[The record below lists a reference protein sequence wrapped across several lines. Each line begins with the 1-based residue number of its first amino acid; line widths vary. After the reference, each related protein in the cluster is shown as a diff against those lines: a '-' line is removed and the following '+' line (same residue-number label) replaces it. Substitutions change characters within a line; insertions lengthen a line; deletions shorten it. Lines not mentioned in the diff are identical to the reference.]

1 MKFKKIYVWILF
13 VQLVMNAGLVKSQNL
28 WQPWYIQARTDAQH
42 IDLSGKWEL
51 SYMDKQVTDLKEL
64 ANKKD
69 AFETTIPNS
78 IQWSLYKAG
87 KYPHPYYNKNADFYK
102 FTDEKVWYYKKSF
115 NLPLTAKGS
124 YNFLCFDGADYFT
137 RIWVNQKL
145 VGAHEGMFG
154 GPNADISDFV
164 IYGSSNEII
173 VELRAGNWGNKATDF
188 DKIPLDSNNAKDMKK
203 RKGYD
208 PWNSGRIIKPWTI
221 SGGLGGESFFSMGI
235 WQGIRLEIVPKV
247 HIERPY
253 LVTRS
258 VTDNVA
264 KLHLSTELFVN
275 SNSLQQILHPWK
287 NAQLRHPNEKGMG
300 FIPSKENLKLEVA
313 FYSGNHK
320 VFTKIISA
328 DTYEGRNWV
337 EDDIDLPAPKL
348 WNPTG
353 LGDPNLYQVKVSLIR
368 FGKVVDKISFDY
380 GIRVIE
386 RVSSAGPRTGDHFE
400 NWQFVVNG
408 KKIFVKGMNF
418 IPQDI
423 LLDASEKRYRW
434 TLTAAKK
441 MGVQLVRIWGGG
453 LIETDIFY
461 KVCNELGIM
470 VWQDFPI
477 GNQDTP
483 DYPQDIWE
491 AQVVQNICRIRNN
504 PSLVIWCGGN
514 EFNAYSIGNAA
525 TMGIW
530 ERNIKTFDGGR
541 MFVRTTPDGGSI
553 HTYPDMDP
561 SWYRRSY
568 GKEAW
573 ISETGMHSMPEA
585 SLFREVVDSKEF
597 VDLGKMW
604 DKKFGPSHPEFIHHF
619 TEYKPS
625 RVPRML
631 SRASHIDDMSDPT
644 LESISEA
651 TQIGAGEF
659 YQVLSEKV
667 QGSYPVTTGLMPWVF
682 KRHWTAIAIQ
692 MMDWFGQAGA
702 PYYFLKRTYE
712 PTHIALDIERLIW
725 APGETIGLDVQVTN
739 SLFTTNQGYKA
750 TVTVLDDSFKQLS
763 KKTLPVNI
771 AGGPSVNRVSFGS
784 FAIPA
789 DYKDKYLFILTELRD
804 KAGKLVSSAYYYPRC
819 LKKMEDK
826 AFHDQ
831 YVNEPIPWVTLDK
844 GPWLKPTVA
853 KTNTKLSLKVKHN
866 KVITADESEISLLV
880 KNEGITPAF
889 MTKID
894 ISGVKRAFYASDNYV
909 WLQPG
914 ETKEIT
920 MNVNWREGNDKAV
933 LIAQAWNA
941 KIVAVKL

>member
-1 MKFKKIYVWILF
+1 MKIRKVYVWILF
-13 VQLVMNAGLVKSQNL
+13 SQLLMSAGLAKAQNL
-28 WQPWYIQARTDAQH
+28 WQPWYIQPRSDAQH

-51 SYMDKQVTDLKEL
+51 SYMDRQVNNLNEL
-64 ANKKD
+64 ANRKE
-69 AFETTIPNS
+69 AFETTVPNS
-78 IQWSLYKAG
+78 IQWSLFKAG
-87 KYPHPYYNKNADFYK
+87 KFPHPYYNKNADFYK
-102 FTDEKVWYYKKSF
+102 FTDEKVWYYKKKF
-115 NLPLTAKGS
+115 NLPITAKGN
-124 YNFLCFDGADYFT
+124 YNLLCFDGADYFT

-154 GPNADISDFV
+154 GPNVDISDV
-164 IYGSSNEII
+164 VNYGAINEII

-188 DKIPLDSNNAKDMKK
+188 DLIPLDSNNAKDMKK
-203 RKGYD
+203 RTGYD

-253 LVTRS
+253 LVTKS
-258 VTDNVA
+258 VTNHFA

-275 SNSLQQILHPWK
+275 SNSMKQTLHPWK
-287 NAQLRHPNEKGMG
+287 NAQLRHPDEKGMQ
-300 FIPSKENLKLEVA
+300 FIPFKEQLKLQIE
-313 FYSGNHK
+313 FYSGGMRALHK
-320 VFTKIISA
+320 TLTV
-328 DTYEGRNWV
+328 DTHEGRNWV
-337 EDDIDLPAPKL
+337 EDDIEIPAPKL

-353 LGDPNLYQVKVSLIR
+353 LGKPNLYQVTISLIR
-368 FGKVVDKISFDY
+368 AGKVVDKISFDY

-386 RVSSAGPRTGDHFE
+386 RMASAGPRTGDRFE

-418 IPQDI
+418 IPQDV

-434 TLTAAKK
+434 TLSAAKK
-441 MGVQLVRIWGGG
+441 MGVQLIRVWGGG
-453 LIETDIFY
+453 LIETDTFY

-504 PSLVIWCGGN
+504 PSLVVWCGGN
-514 EFNAYSIGNAA
+514 EFNAYSLGNAA

-530 ERNIKTFDGGR
+530 ERNIKTFDNSR
-541 MFVRTTPDGGSI
+541 LFVRTTPDGGSI

-561 SWYRRSY
+561 SWYKRSY

-585 SLFREVVDSKEF
+585 GLFREVVNNKEF
-597 VDLGKMW
+597 VNLGKMW
-604 DKKFGPSHPEFIHHF
+604 DESFRPSHPEFIHHF

-712 PTHIALDIERLIW
+712 PMHISMDLERLIW
-725 APGETIGLDVQVTN
+725 APGEAMALNIQVTN
-739 SLFTTNQGYKA
+739 SLFNPNQVYDA
-750 TVTVLDDSFKQLS
+750 TVTVYDDAFKPLT
-763 KKTLPVNI
+763 KKSLPITVKV
-771 AGGPSVNRVSFGS
+771 GPSVNTASLGS
-784 FAIPA
+784 FMIPG
-789 DYKDKYLFILTELRD
+789 DYKDKYLFILTELKD
-804 KAGKLVSSAYYYPRC
+804 KAGKVVSSAYYYPRC
-819 LKKMEDK
+819 LSKMEDK
-826 AFHDQ
+826 AFYNQ
-831 YVNEPIPWVTLDK
+831 FVNEPIPWLTFDK
-844 GPWLKPTVA
+844 GPWLKPTVG
-853 KTNTKLSLKVKHN
+853 KTSTTLSIQLKENKKLTDDECELSLTVR
-866 KVITADESEISLLV
+866 
-880 KNEGITPAF
+880 NEGNLPAF

-894 ISGVKRAFYASDNYV
+894 ISGAKRAFYASDNYI

-920 MNVNWREGNDKAV
+920 MNVNWREGMNNAV
-933 LIAQAWNA
+933 LSAQAWNA
-941 KIVAVKL
+941 EMVTVKL

>member
-920 MNVNWREGNDKAV
+920 MNVNWREGKDKAV